1 MDTPL
6 FICTKEEQ
14 RTVIQFLWAEIVTG
28 AEMHR
33 RMSVQYGDSVV
44 SQQIVYEWIE
54 RLRNGH
60 TCVKNEEGDGRPS
73 MSITDANMEQVFDII
88 LQNRWVTIDEVAHQ
102 LHISHGS
109 AYEIIHNRLAV
120 HRVIS

>member
-1 MDTPL
+1 MDALL
-6 FICTKEEQ
+6 FICTKEQ
-14 RTVIQFLWAEIVTG
+14 RAVSQFLWAEILPG

-60 TCVKNEEGDGRPS
+60 TNIKHGEGDRCLS
-73 MSITDANMEQVFDII
+73 TSIADANTVQVFDII
-88 LQNRWVTIDEVAHQ
+88 LQNRRVTIDEVAHKLQ
-102 LHISHGS
+102 ISHGS

-120 HRVIS
+120 HRVCS